1 MAHYEHDRAK
11 WPSKKR
17 LYELYWGDGKSF
29 REVATA
35 VDSAVNAVERMFNYY
50 GIPSRQCGSRF
61 SGVMY
66 ANGWARTP
74 LPSPYDTD
82 WMHRRLRDDGL
93 SVSAIAR
100 ELDVRK
106 RTVAD
111 RLRTANLHPDTES
124 FGEKPY
130 QNREWLW
137 RQFRRDRRSTS
148 AVAVSIGMSK
158 RSVRHWSD
166 KHDIQRPD
174 GRWSQVAQASVA
186 ADRNDELSD
195 AAKKLDP
202 TIKSTETPDE
212 MVDDTLSIGTN
223 VGSGRY
229 SQR

>member
-1 MAHYEHDRAK
+1 MGFNKRHRAD

-29 REVATA
+29 REVAAA
-35 VDSAVNAVERMFNYY
+35 VDSAVNAVERMFDYY
-50 GIPSRQCGSRF
+50 DIPSRHCGSRF
-61 SGVMY
+61 RGVMY

-111 RLRTANLHPDTES
+111 RLYTANLHPDTES

-137 RQFRRDRRSTS
+137 RQFRRDKRSTS
-148 AVAVSIGMSK
+148 AVAVSIGVSK
-158 RSVRHWSD
+158 RCLRHWSN

-174 GRWSQVAQASVA
+174 RRWSRVAQASVV
-186 ADRNDELSD
+186 ADGNDELSD

-212 MVDDTLSIGTN
+212 MVDDTLPIGTN
-223 VGSGRY
+223 AGGGGY